1 MKKKE
6 ERIGETRRMKNGLLF
21 SITAYRN
28 CLDMDGVFENGVIR
42 EHVSYANFKKGY
54 ISLEKKKQD
63 LSEERKGETRR
74 MKNGKMATISF
85 YGGYK
90 CIRVT
95 FEDGRETHTSYD
107 VFKKGAV
114 RYPDI
119 TPASVKK
126 LLNVY
131 KDTKD
136 GRRIA
141 LTDFNGYND
150 VTVKYEDGE
159 ALEHIRFKDY
169 RKSLAKN

>member
-6 ERIGETRRMKNGLLF
+6 ERIGETRRMKNGMLF
-21 SITAYRN
+21 FITTYRN

-42 EHVSYANFKKGY
+42 EHVSYVNFKKGY
-54 ISLEKKKQD
+54 ISLKKKKKD
-63 LSEERKGETRR
+63 LSEER
-74 MKNGKMATISF
+74 N
-85 YGGYK
+85 GGYK

-107 VFKKGAV
+107 AFKKEAV
-114 RYPDI
+114 KYPDI

-159 ALEHIRFKDY
+159 VLEHIRFKDY